1 MALELA
7 HEGELLAGG
16 LEATVAELRR
26 GVDELELDLL
36 HRRPAGLREARLA
49 EGEDALLDA
58 DGAALDQDVVLLALT
73 VVREAAHR
81 GDGLLGGV
89 DGGGRIEVGGLALN
103 LLDAAGD
110 AVDLLVHLSSMV
122 VPALSGS
129 WDSEPYSGWVP

>member
-58 DGAALDQDVVLLALT
+58 DSAALDQDVVLLALT
-73 VVREAAHR
+73 VVREATHR
-81 GDGLLGGV
+81 GDGLLGDATV
-89 DGGGRIEVGGLALN
+89 MSEAVEALKFVA
-103 LLDAAGD
+103 LP
-110 AVDLLVHLSSMV
+110 STSWMP
-122 VPALSGS
+122 PAMR
-129 WDSEPYSGWVP
+129 